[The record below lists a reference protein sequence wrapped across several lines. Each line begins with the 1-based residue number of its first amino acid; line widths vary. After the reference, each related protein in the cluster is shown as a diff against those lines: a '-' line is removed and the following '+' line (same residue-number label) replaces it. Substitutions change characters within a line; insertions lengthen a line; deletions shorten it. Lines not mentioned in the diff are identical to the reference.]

1 MAVTKAS
8 SQRMAASQVTKKP
21 LNDLMD
27 AIKEASAQGSK
38 KPDFKNFLAAPIAA
52 KKVDSDP
59 VKVTNKIDLP
69 KKEPNAIKSEPHDLE
84 TPSNQSDHEVSP
96 LDVDIDLDECRS
108 ADQQET
114 HQNNLGY
121 ITMVQA
127 GTTELTTPKTESLR
141 IASMKEEDIQEW
153 INQGRV
159 KIELVEQTSPSPV
172 TDQSSVLAT
181 QTAYGANRI
190 QDHAEQNHI
199 QRQDNELN
207 FNDADN
213 FTEPLSGQSTSS
225 HPLEQSLVIQQQQ
238 VPIVQPI
245 VAPTELQNTQKSP
258 QQQNLSD
265 LKVNATSTSS
275 VKGTKAA
282 TLTTLDKLN
291 ALNQIKEQLKQS
303 LQKGETHLKIQLK
316 PHEMG
321 KVDIK
326 LDISREGA
334 VTAAFKAENRE
345 TLETLM
351 RHAVDFE
358 NLFKDAGLQADSQ
371 GMNFSMNQ
379 GDHPDQQSFEAT
391 VYSEDLPP
399 LEEVKITTSG
409 LLLSSQ
415 INILT

>member
-27 AIKEASAQGSK
+27 AIKEASTQGSK

-52 KKVDSDP
+52 KMVDSDS

-69 KKEPNAIKSEPHDLE
+69 RKEPNTIKSEPLDSE
-84 TPSNQSDHEVSP
+84 TPSRQSDLESSP

-108 ADQQET
+108 VDQQES

-121 ITMVQA
+121 MTTIQA
-127 GTTELTTPKTESLR
+127 DTPELTSSKTDPLR
-141 IASMKEEDIQEW
+141 IASMKEEDIQGW

-159 KIELVEQTSPSPV
+159 KIELVEQTNPNSV

-181 QTAYGANRI
+181 QTAYGANHI
-190 QDHAEQNHI
+190 QDHGEQKQI
-199 QRQDNELN
+199 QRQDNALN
-207 FNDADN
+207 FNEADD
-213 FTEPLSGQSTSS
+213 FTETLGHSTSS
-225 HPLEQSLVIQQQQ
+225 HPLEHSPVIQQQQ
-238 VPIVQPI
+238 APMAPPI

-345 TLETLM
+345 TLETLI
-351 RHAVDFE
+351 RHAVDFQ
-358 NLFKDAGLQADSQ
+358 NLFKDAGLQTDSQ

-379 GDHPDQQSFEAT
+379 ENHPDQQSFEAA
-391 VYSEDLPP
+391 VYSEDLPS
-399 LEEVKITTSG
+399 LEEVKVTTSG
-409 LLLSSQ
+409 LLSSSQ